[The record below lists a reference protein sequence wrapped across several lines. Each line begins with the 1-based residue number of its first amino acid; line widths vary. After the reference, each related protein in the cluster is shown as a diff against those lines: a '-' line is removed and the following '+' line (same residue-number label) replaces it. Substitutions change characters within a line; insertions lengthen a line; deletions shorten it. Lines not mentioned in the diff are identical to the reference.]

1 MNESNQIIFDHI
13 TKAIENMKNKGWET
27 RYGQE
32 ALMYD
37 VFDAYDSRENLIVE
51 AQVGIGKSFGYLIPG
66 ILISKSTKKPL
77 IVTTSSI
84 QLTEQLVNDI
94 QKVEEILHISV
105 DCIVGKGVTNYPCFK
120 EIHRKNLS
128 KLNLMEALDI
138 ANKGLTK
145 QTVRETNLKWNQ
157 ISTNNCIM
165 SKCHY
170 KNECAYFKMR
180 NKLKEGNRYI
190 RLNEYKP
197 KVIIVN
203 QDMLMMNFKKLTF
216 GKESLIYDDPCMLII
231 DEVHNLEEKQRAN
244 MTKTINSKTVINK
257 IKEGA
262 NRVGSRSRYLKNIK
276 MIEDW
281 FNLQKDSA
289 KSEIYKNGNC
299 LSTGRV
305 DIKPVSH
312 HQMAKLISM
321 TKEIVEEFDVNN
333 IVVFKQ
339 SSLVSN
345 EQLEIANNLL
355 TLFKNLQNNS
365 DKYIFWTEIT
375 KQDQID
381 ISFCP
386 NNIAETLRKTV
397 FSTSY
402 PVVCLSATI
411 TNKTNN
417 ENSYEYIKEIIG
429 FKGYE
434 EDIKYNDFPY
444 KESRLYIPPNLPKFD
459 KRDVKYYEEIG
470 KHIFELA
477 SQNKGGTLILFTA
490 KDDIDGV
497 YNDLSKRK
505 FNKTIYV
512 DDGSK
517 SQNEII
523 ESFKKTKGVILGT
536 GVFWEGIDLKNE
548 LLTLLVIVRL
558 PFPTIDPIT
567 KYKITKLNDSNEA
580 VIVPEM
586 IIKLK
591 QGVGRLV
598 RTKQDKG
605 LLVLL
610 DSRMNKPIYK
620 HKEAVLDALPIK
632 NMIHKDEVKDFLNN
646 I

>member
-32 ALMYD
+32 TLMYD

-94 QKVEEILHISV
+94 QQVEEILHISV

-138 ANKGLTK
+138 ANNGLTK

-216 GKESLIYDDPCMLII
+216 GKESLIYDDPCMLIV

-289 KSEIYKNGNC
+289 NSEIYKNGNC

-632 NMIHKDEVKDFLNN
+632 NMIHKD
-646 I
+646 

>member
-32 ALMYD
+32 TLMYD

-94 QKVEEILHISV
+94 QQVEEILHISV

-138 ANKGLTK
+138 ANNGLTK

-216 GKESLIYDDPCMLII
+216 GKESLIYDDPCMLIV

-289 KSEIYKNGNC
+289 NSEIYKNGNC

-536 GVFWEGIDLKNE
+536 GVFWEGIDLRNE

>member
-1 MNESNQIIFDHI
+1 MNKSNQIIFDHI

-77 IVTTSSI
+77 IVTSSSI

-94 QKVEEILHISV
+94 QQVEEILHISV

-120 EIHRKNLS
+120 EIHHKNLS

-197 KVIIVN
+197 KAIIVN

-333 IVVFKQ
+333 IAVFKQ

-610 DSRMNKPIYK
+610 DSRMNRPIYK

>member
-1 MNESNQIIFDHI
+1 MNVSNQIIFDHI

-27 RYGQE
+27 RYGQDT
-32 ALMYD
+32 LMYD

-94 QKVEEILHISV
+94 QQVEEILHISV

-216 GKESLIYDDPCMLII
+216 GKESLIYDDPCMLIV

-333 IVVFKQ
+333 IAVFKQ

>member
-37 VFDAYDSRENLIVE
+37 VFDAYDSKENLIVE

-94 QKVEEILHISV
+94 QQVEEILHISV
-105 DCIVGKGVTNYPCFK
+105 DCIVGKGVTNYPCFN

-138 ANKGLTK
+138 ANNGLTK

-216 GKESLIYDDPCMLII
+216 GKESLIYDDPCMLIV

-244 MTKTINSKTVINK
+244 MTKTINSKTMINK

-289 KSEIYKNGNC
+289 KSEIDKNGNC

-333 IVVFKQ
+333 IAVFKQ

>member
-13 TKAIENMKNKGWET
+13 TKAIENMKNKGWEA
-27 RYGQE
+27 RDGQE
-32 ALMYD
+32 TLMYD

-66 ILISKSTKKPL
+66 ILISKNTKKPL

-216 GKESLIYDDPCMLII
+216 GKESLIYDDPCMLIV

-477 SQNKGGTLILFTA
+477 SQNKGGTLILCTA

>member
-1 MNESNQIIFDHI
+1 MNVSNQIIFDHI

-32 ALMYD
+32 TLMYD

-94 QKVEEILHISV
+94 QQVEEILHISV

-216 GKESLIYDDPCMLII
+216 GKESLIYDDPCMLIV

-281 FNLQKDSA
+281 FNLQKNSA

-333 IVVFKQ
+333 IAVFKQ

>member
-77 IVTTSSI
+77 IVTSSSI

-94 QKVEEILHISV
+94 QQVEEILHISV

-333 IVVFKQ
+333 IAVFKQ

-381 ISFCP
+381 VSFCP

-591 QGVGRLV
+591 QGVGRLI

>member
-1 MNESNQIIFDHI
+1 MNESNQIIFNHI

-77 IVTTSSI
+77 IVTSSSI

-94 QKVEEILHISV
+94 QQVEEILHISV

-262 NRVGSRSRYLKNIK
+262 NRVGSKSRYLKNIK

-333 IVVFKQ
+333 IAVFKQ

-523 ESFKKTKGVILGT
+523 ESFKNTKGVILGT

>member
-37 VFDAYDSRENLIVE
+37 VFDAYDSKENLIVE

-77 IVTTSSI
+77 IVTSSSI

-94 QKVEEILHISV
+94 KQVEEILHISV

-289 KSEIYKNGNC
+289 KSEIDKNGNC

-321 TKEIVEEFDVNN
+321 TKEIVEEFYVNN
-333 IVVFKQ
+333 IAVFKQ

>member
-77 IVTTSSI
+77 IVTSSSI

-94 QKVEEILHISV
+94 QQVEEILHISV

-120 EIHRKNLS
+120 EIHHKNLS

-333 IVVFKQ
+333 IAVFKQ

>member
-32 ALMYD
+32 TLMYD

-94 QKVEEILHISV
+94 QQVEEILHISV

-138 ANKGLTK
+138 ANNVLTK

-216 GKESLIYDDPCMLII
+216 GKESLIYDDPCMLIV

>member
-13 TKAIENMKNKGWET
+13 TKAIENMKNKGWEA
-27 RYGQE
+27 RDGQE
-32 ALMYD
+32 TLMYD

-66 ILISKSTKKPL
+66 ILISKNTKKPL

-216 GKESLIYDDPCMLII
+216 GKESLIYDDPCMLIV

-580 VIVPEM
+580 VKVPEM

>member
-1 MNESNQIIFDHI
+1 MNKSNQIIFDHI

-77 IVTTSSI
+77 IVTSSSI

-94 QKVEEILHISV
+94 QQVEEILHISV

-120 EIHRKNLS
+120 EIHHKNLS

-333 IVVFKQ
+333 IAVFKQ

-610 DSRMNKPIYK
+610 DSRMNRPIYK

>member
-1 MNESNQIIFDHI
+1 MNKSNQIIFDHI

-37 VFDAYDSRENLIVE
+37 VFDAYDSKENLIVE

-77 IVTTSSI
+77 IVTSSSI

-94 QKVEEILHISV
+94 KQVEEILHISV

-170 KNECAYFKMR
+170 KNKCAYFKMR

-333 IVVFKQ
+333 IAVFKQ

-610 DSRMNKPIYK
+610 DSRMNKPIYR

>member
-13 TKAIENMKNKGWET
+13 TKAIENMKNKGWEA
-27 RYGQE
+27 RDGQE
-32 ALMYD
+32 TLMYD

-66 ILISKSTKKPL
+66 ILISKNTKKPL

-216 GKESLIYDDPCMLII
+216 GKESLIYDDPCMLIV

-289 KSEIYKNGNC
+289 KSEIDKNGNC

>member
-13 TKAIENMKNKGWET
+13 TKAIENMKNKGWEA
-27 RYGQE
+27 RDGQE
-32 ALMYD
+32 TLMYD

-66 ILISKSTKKPL
+66 ILISKNTKKPL

-216 GKESLIYDDPCMLII
+216 GKESLIYDDPCMLIV

-459 KRDVKYYEEIG
+459 KHDVKYYEEIG

>member
-13 TKAIENMKNKGWET
+13 TKAIENMKNKGWEA
-27 RYGQE
+27 RDGQE
-32 ALMYD
+32 TLMYD

-66 ILISKSTKKPL
+66 ILISKNTKKPL

-216 GKESLIYDDPCMLII
+216 GKESLIYDDPCMLIV

-632 NMIHKDEVKDFLNN
+632 NMIHKNEVKDFLNN

>member
-1 MNESNQIIFDHI
+1 MNKSNQIIFDHI

-77 IVTTSSI
+77 IVTSSSI

-94 QKVEEILHISV
+94 QQVEEILHISV

-120 EIHRKNLS
+120 EIHHKNLS

-333 IVVFKQ
+333 IAVFKQ

-355 TLFKNLQNNS
+355 TLFKNIQNNS

-610 DSRMNKPIYK
+610 DSRMNRPIYK

>member
-13 TKAIENMKNKGWET
+13 TKAIENMKNKGWEA
-27 RYGQE
+27 RDGQE
-32 ALMYD
+32 TLMYD

-66 ILISKSTKKPL
+66 ILISKNTKKPL

-216 GKESLIYDDPCMLII
+216 GKESLIYDDPCMLIV

-558 PFPTIDPIT
+558 PFPTIDPII

>member
-32 ALMYD
+32 TLMYD

-94 QKVEEILHISV
+94 QQVEEILHISV

-138 ANKGLTK
+138 ANNGLTK

-216 GKESLIYDDPCMLII
+216 GKESLIYDDPCMLIV

-244 MTKTINSKTVINK
+244 MTKTINSKTMINK

>member
-13 TKAIENMKNKGWET
+13 TKAIENMKNKGWEA
-27 RYGQE
+27 RDGQE
-32 ALMYD
+32 TLMYD

-66 ILISKSTKKPL
+66 ILISKNTKKPL

-216 GKESLIYDDPCMLII
+216 GKESLIYDDPCMLIV

-262 NRVGSRSRYLKNIK
+262 NRVGSRGRYLKNIK

>member
-32 ALMYD
+32 TLMYD

-94 QKVEEILHISV
+94 QQVEEILHISV

-138 ANKGLTK
+138 ANNGLTK

-216 GKESLIYDDPCMLII
+216 GKESLIYDDPCMLIV

-417 ENSYEYIKEIIG
+417 ENSYEYIKEIIV

>member
-1 MNESNQIIFDHI
+1 MNKSNQIIFDHI

-37 VFDAYDSRENLIVE
+37 VFDAYDSKENLIVE

-94 QKVEEILHISV
+94 QQVEEILHISV

-138 ANKGLTK
+138 ANNGLTK

-216 GKESLIYDDPCMLII
+216 GKESLIYDDPCMLIV

-244 MTKTINSKTVINK
+244 MTKTINSKTMINK

>member
-13 TKAIENMKNKGWET
+13 TKAIENMKNKGWEA
-27 RYGQE
+27 RDGQE
-32 ALMYD
+32 TLMYD

-66 ILISKSTKKPL
+66 ILISKNTKKPL

-216 GKESLIYDDPCMLII
+216 GKESLIYDDPCMLIV

-477 SQNKGGTLILFTA
+477 SPNKGGTLILFTA

>member
-32 ALMYD
+32 TLMYD

-94 QKVEEILHISV
+94 KQVEEILHISV

-180 NKLKEGNRYI
+180 NKLKERNRYI

-216 GKESLIYDDPCMLII
+216 GKESLIYDDPCMLIV

-262 NRVGSRSRYLKNIK
+262 NRVSSKSRYLKNIK

-333 IVVFKQ
+333 IAVFKQ

-381 ISFCP
+381 ISFCL

-444 KESRLYIPPNLPKFD
+444 KESRLYIPPNLPKID

>member
-1 MNESNQIIFDHI
+1 MNKSNQIIFDHI

-32 ALMYD
+32 TLMYD
-37 VFDAYDSRENLIVE
+37 VFDAYDSKENLIVE

-77 IVTTSSI
+77 IVTSSSI

-94 QKVEEILHISV
+94 KQVEEILHISV

-170 KNECAYFKMR
+170 KNKCAYFKMR

-333 IVVFKQ
+333 IAVFKQ

-610 DSRMNKPIYK
+610 DSRMNKPIYR

>member
-32 ALMYD
+32 TLMYD

-94 QKVEEILHISV
+94 QQVEEILHISV

-138 ANKGLTK
+138 ANNGLTK

-216 GKESLIYDDPCMLII
+216 GKESLIYDDPCMLIV

-610 DSRMNKPIYK
+610 DSRMNKPIY
-620 HKEAVLDALPIK
+620 
-632 NMIHKDEVKDFLNN
+632 
-646 I
+646 

>member
-1 MNESNQIIFDHI
+1 MNKSNQIIFDHI

-77 IVTTSSI
+77 IVTSSSI

-94 QKVEEILHISV
+94 RQVEEILHISV

-120 EIHRKNLS
+120 EIHHKNLS

-333 IVVFKQ
+333 IAVFKQ

-490 KDDIDGV
+490 KDDIDGI

>member
-32 ALMYD
+32 TLMYD

-94 QKVEEILHISV
+94 QQVEEILHISV

-120 EIHRKNLS
+120 EIHHKNLS

-138 ANKGLTK
+138 ANNGLTK

-216 GKESLIYDDPCMLII
+216 GKESLIYDDPCMLIV

-289 KSEIYKNGNC
+289 NSEIYKNGNC

>member
-32 ALMYD
+32 TLMYD

-77 IVTTSSI
+77 IVTSSSI

-94 QKVEEILHISV
+94 KQVEEILHISV

-138 ANKGLTK
+138 ANNGLTK

-289 KSEIYKNGNC
+289 KSEIDKNGNC

-333 IVVFKQ
+333 IAVFKQ

>member
-37 VFDAYDSRENLIVE
+37 VFDAYDSKENLIVD

-77 IVTTSSI
+77 IVTSSSI

-94 QKVEEILHISV
+94 KQVEEILHISV

-281 FNLQKDSA
+281 FILQKDSA
-289 KSEIYKNGNC
+289 KSEIDKNGNC

-333 IVVFKQ
+333 IAVFKQ

>member
-32 ALMYD
+32 TLMYD

-94 QKVEEILHISV
+94 QQVEEILHISV

-138 ANKGLTK
+138 ANNGLTK

-216 GKESLIYDDPCMLII
+216 GKESLIYDDPCMLIV

-289 KSEIYKNGNC
+289 NSEIYKNGNC

-417 ENSYEYIKEIIG
+417 ENSHEYIKEIIG

>member
-13 TKAIENMKNKGWET
+13 TKAIENMKNKGWEA
-27 RYGQE
+27 RDGQE
-32 ALMYD
+32 TLMYD

-66 ILISKSTKKPL
+66 ILKKKNTKKPL

-216 GKESLIYDDPCMLII
+216 GKESLIYDDPCMLIV

>member
-32 ALMYD
+32 TLMYD

-94 QKVEEILHISV
+94 QQVEEILHISV

-138 ANKGLTK
+138 ANNGLTK

-216 GKESLIYDDPCMLII
+216 GKESLIYDDPCMLIV

-333 IVVFKQ
+333 IAVFKQ

-620 HKEAVLDALPIK
+620 HKEAVLDLSL
-632 NMIHKDEVKDFLNN
+632 IH

>member
-13 TKAIENMKNKGWET
+13 TKAIENMKNKGWEA
-27 RYGQE
+27 RDGQE
-32 ALMYD
+32 TLMYD

-66 ILISKSTKKPL
+66 ILISKNTKKPL

-216 GKESLIYDDPCMLII
+216 GKESLIYDDPCMLIV

-333 IVVFKQ
+333 IAVFKQ

-610 DSRMNKPIYK
+610 DSRMNKPIYR

>member
-13 TKAIENMKNKGWET
+13 TKAIENMKNKGWEA
-27 RYGQE
+27 RDGQE
-32 ALMYD
+32 TLMYD

-66 ILISKSTKKPL
+66 ILISKNTKKPL

-289 KSEIYKNGNC
+289 KSEIDKNGNC

-333 IVVFKQ
+333 IAVFKQ

>member
-1 MNESNQIIFDHI
+1 MNKSNQIIFDHI

-77 IVTTSSI
+77 IVTSSSI

-94 QKVEEILHISV
+94 QQVEEILHISV

-120 EIHRKNLS
+120 EIHHKNLS

-333 IVVFKQ
+333 IAVFKQ

-477 SQNKGGTLILFTA
+477 SQNKGGTLIVFTA

-610 DSRMNKPIYK
+610 DSRMNRPIYK

>member
-32 ALMYD
+32 TLMYD

-94 QKVEEILHISV
+94 QQVEEILHISV

-138 ANKGLTK
+138 ANNGLTK

-216 GKESLIYDDPCMLII
+216 GKESLIYDDPCMLIV

-244 MTKTINSKTVINK
+244 MTKTINSKTMINK

-411 TNKTNN
+411 TNKTN

>member
-13 TKAIENMKNKGWET
+13 TKAIENMKNKGWEA
-27 RYGQE
+27 RDGQE
-32 ALMYD
+32 TLMYD

-66 ILISKSTKKPL
+66 ILISKNTKKPL

-216 GKESLIYDDPCMLII
+216 GKESLIYDDPCMLIV

-558 PFPTIDPIT
+558 SFPTIDPIT